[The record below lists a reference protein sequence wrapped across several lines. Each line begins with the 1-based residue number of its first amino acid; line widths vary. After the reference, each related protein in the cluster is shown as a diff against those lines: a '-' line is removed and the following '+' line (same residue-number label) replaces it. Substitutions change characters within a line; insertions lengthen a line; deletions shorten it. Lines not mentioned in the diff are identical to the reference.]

1 MPNSN
6 LLYITEQLN
15 NMANPKRDNR
25 QRVANIV
32 LDNPD
37 FFKDLVTITFN
48 VDDKLSIKAAWI
60 LEWICTHHHLNWI
73 LPHLDTFTT
82 NIYNVKFDSAI
93 RPCAKIC
100 EHLATAYYAK
110 KENDVQKTLTKKHI
124 DNIVEA
130 GFDWLITPQKI
141 AVRAYTMNTLYFFGL
156 EKEWIHPELKHL
168 IQTKIIHESK
178 GCKARGNHIL
188 AMIEKHQKSSL

>member
-1 MPNSN
+1 MSIDF
-6 LLYITEQLN
+6 LTTQLN
-15 NMANPKRDNR
+15 NMENPKRENR

-32 LDNPD
+32 LENQNL
-37 FFKDLVTITFN
+37 FKDLITITFD
-48 VDDKLSIKAAWI
+48 VEKKVSIKAAWI

-73 LPHLDTFTT
+73 LPHLDKFTSKIDT
-82 NIYNVKFDSAI
+82 LKFDSAI

-110 KENDVQKTLTKKHI
+110 TENKVQKSLKIEQI
-124 DNIVEA
+124 DKIVET

-156 EKEWIHPELKHL
+156 EKDWIHPELKHL
-168 IQTKIIHESK
+168 IETKIIHESK
-178 GCKARGNHIL
+178 GCKARGKFIL
-188 AMIEKHQKSSL
+188 NLIEKHQKSAL